1 MIILSLS
8 AFLHL
13 QANRLRGTVSAY
25 EGNIKRNRTEL
36 RDPRYADVENRYR
49 NQLIQL
55 KTTEMA
61 NKDLDKYYHALDK

>member
-1 MIILSLS
+1 M
-8 AFLHL
+8 

-36 RDPRYADVENRYR
+36 KDPRYADIENRYR

>member
-1 MIILSLS
+1 M
-8 AFLHL
+8 
-13 QANRLRGTVSAY
+13 RGTVSAY
-25 EGNIKRNRTEL
+25 EGNMKRNRTEL
-36 RDPRYADVENRYR
+36 KDPRYADIENRYR